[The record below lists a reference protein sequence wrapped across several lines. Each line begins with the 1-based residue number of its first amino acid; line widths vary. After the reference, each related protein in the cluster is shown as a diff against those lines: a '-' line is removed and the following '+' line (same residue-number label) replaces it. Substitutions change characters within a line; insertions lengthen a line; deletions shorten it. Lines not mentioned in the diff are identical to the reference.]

1 MKRYGDNLPSKGE
14 EEIEA
19 TRGELPEV
27 LRGGCSV
34 RYGMLDFIL
43 GAQSPRKRKPAR
55 GISLKLQKK
64 EQSAEQQ

>member
-14 EEIEA
+14 EETES
-19 TRGELPEV
+19 TRGELSEI

-43 GAQSPRKRKPAR
+43 RPKPPGKRKRTRRAV
-55 GISLKLQKK
+55 LKLEKK
-64 EQSAEQQ
+64 EQPAGQ